1 QEAINE
7 HMKKAPISIDMQNIT
22 TMINN
27 LINKDQNQLRLELER
42 RKTMLRLDAEEHRPV
57 ENIAAG
63 EDKVRFYNKV
73 AKKEK
78 QKLITITDKLKKNNT
93 NSDMFKQLMEA
104 IEAREKHMIERAD
117 YITQQK
123 LNWRRSKS
131 KLTIQNQTTMF
142 LSLYFVNTIIP
153 LSTKQLFIINK
164 GLKYIPPC
172 QSRFFDKK
180 HMKKIIDQEYKRLY
194 DETGKNLTKYAFPTD
209 DSRAT
214 EFFSELK
221 HLLEQL
227 YAKPLPKKLKANARY
242 IYKMIKSMQRKLR
255 KANITVGQ
263 IDKSKLFF
271 FIDTQEYEEKVKNYM
286 NKTNAYREITSG
298 ICPLANDLHL
308 VILLLDH
315 LHERKEITDE
325 QYKQMYPNLKTLE
338 LAHIYFNLK
347 VHKPEISVRPIVAS
361 INAPARLISSFL
373 DQLRTPIYNYVTK
386 DITFINS
393 IDLIRKL
400 NEYQQKG
407 YLTSTTLFVIF
418 DVTDLYTMIPRDG
431 AIAALRQF
439 CQKYSVNGKIGNLK
453 VETIIKLASIVLD
466 TISFAYKNKYY
477 RQIKGGAMGSPFTM
491 VLANIYMLEWEQ
503 KLIQHQNRHHEI
515 YGRYI
520 DVVFMTTNLSKEDIL
535 KLLDETVRTDPNIKI
550 TITINQ
556 ALKYLDAIV
565 ENNNGQL
572 RTTIYHKSAWEPHI
586 LPYKSD
592 HPRHIHANI
601 IYTMLVRAARL
612 CSTVEDFDMER
623 LSTEMILLVNGYPP
637 KFIQQ
642 HIKNFFIQHDAMK
655 VWTELNT
662 EAYEQLYN
670 TLLYKPTR
678 KENQI
683 YVHYTFENGPL
694 LNFKKEYRQIWE
706 KFYVYPGSRLKNTRL
721 ILGTILN
728 GTLQSLLIH
737 KKPKRD
743 MLTIMQPSTETARRT
758 INEKHLHE

>member
-1 QEAINE
+1 
-7 HMKKAPISIDMQNIT
+7 MKK
-22 TMINN
+22 
-27 LINKDQNQLRLELER
+27 K
-42 RKTMLRLDAEEHRPV
+42 
-57 ENIAAG
+57 
-63 EDKVRFYNKV
+63 
-73 AKKEK
+73 
-78 QKLITITDKLKKNNT
+78 
-93 NSDMFKQLMEA
+93 
-104 IEAREKHMIERAD
+104 
-117 YITQQK
+117 
-123 LNWRRSKS
+123 
-131 KLTIQNQTTMF
+131 
-142 LSLYFVNTIIP
+142 
-153 LSTKQLFIINK
+153 
-164 GLKYIPPC
+164 
-172 QSRFFDKK
+172 
-180 HMKKIIDQEYKRLY
+180 IDQEYKRLY

-221 HLLEQL
+221 HLRAQL

-286 NKTNAYREITSG
+286 NKTNAYRGITSG

-338 LAHIYFNLK
+338 LAHIYFDLK

-439 CQKYSVNGKIGNLK
+439 CQKYSVNGKIRNLK

-503 KLIQHQNRHHEI
+503 KLMQHQNRHDEI

-520 DVVFMTTNLSKEDIL
+520 GVVFITTNLSKEDIL
-535 KLLDETVRTDPNIKI
+535 KLLDETVRTDPNIKM

-556 ALKYLDAIV
+556 ALEYLDAIV

-737 KKPKRD
+737 KTPKRD
-743 MLTIMQPSTETARRT
+743 MLTIMQPSTETPRRT
-758 INEKHLHE
+758 INEKHPHE

>member
-1 QEAINE
+1 
-7 HMKKAPISIDMQNIT
+7 MKK
-22 TMINN
+22 
-27 LINKDQNQLRLELER
+27 K
-42 RKTMLRLDAEEHRPV
+42 
-57 ENIAAG
+57 
-63 EDKVRFYNKV
+63 
-73 AKKEK
+73 
-78 QKLITITDKLKKNNT
+78 
-93 NSDMFKQLMEA
+93 
-104 IEAREKHMIERAD
+104 
-117 YITQQK
+117 
-123 LNWRRSKS
+123 
-131 KLTIQNQTTMF
+131 
-142 LSLYFVNTIIP
+142 
-153 LSTKQLFIINK
+153 
-164 GLKYIPPC
+164 
-172 QSRFFDKK
+172 
-180 HMKKIIDQEYKRLY
+180 IDQEYKRLY

-221 HLLEQL
+221 HLRAQL

-338 LAHIYFNLK
+338 LAHIYFDLK

-400 NEYQQKG
+400 NKYQQKG

-418 DVTDLYTMIPRDG
+418 DVTDLYTMIPCDG

-439 CQKYSVNGKIGNLK
+439 CQKYSTNRKIGNLK

-520 DVVFMTTNLSKEDIL
+520 DDVFMTTNLSKEDIL

-550 TITINQ
+550 TFTINQ
-556 ALKYLDAIV
+556 ALEYLDAIV

-737 KKPKRD
+737 KTPKRD
-743 MLTIMQPSTETARRT
+743 MLTIMQPSTETPRRT
-758 INEKHLHE
+758 INEKHPHE

>member
-1 QEAINE
+1 
-7 HMKKAPISIDMQNIT
+7 
-22 TMINN
+22 
-27 LINKDQNQLRLELER
+27 
-42 RKTMLRLDAEEHRPV
+42 
-57 ENIAAG
+57 
-63 EDKVRFYNKV
+63 
-73 AKKEK
+73 
-78 QKLITITDKLKKNNT
+78 
-93 NSDMFKQLMEA
+93 
-104 IEAREKHMIERAD
+104 
-117 YITQQK
+117 
-123 LNWRRSKS
+123 
-131 KLTIQNQTTMF
+131 
-142 LSLYFVNTIIP
+142 
-153 LSTKQLFIINK
+153 
-164 GLKYIPPC
+164 
-172 QSRFFDKK
+172 
-180 HMKKIIDQEYKRLY
+180 
-194 DETGKNLTKYAFPTD
+194 
-209 DSRAT
+209 
-214 EFFSELK
+214 
-221 HLLEQL
+221 
-227 YAKPLPKKLKANARY
+227 
-242 IYKMIKSMQRKLR
+242 
-255 KANITVGQ
+255 
-263 IDKSKLFF
+263 
-271 FIDTQEYEEKVKNYM
+271 M
-286 NKTNAYREITSG
+286 NKTNAYQEITSG

-308 VILLLDH
+308 VTLLLDH
-315 LHERKEITDE
+315 LHQRNEIIYE
-325 QYKQMYPNLKTLE
+325 QYKQMYPNLETLE

-373 DQLRTPIYNYVTK
+373 DQLLTPIYNYVTKDITFINSIDLIRQLKKYQEKGYLTSTTLFVTFDVTDLYTMIPHDGAIAALRRFCQKYSINGKIGNLKIDTIIKLASVVLDTNTFAYKNKYYRQIKGGAMGSPFTMVLANIYIYETSRTDPNIKITITIKPALEYLNATIENNHGQLKTTIYHKTAWEPHILPYESDHPRHIHANIIYTMLVRATRICSTIEDFDIERLSAEMILLVNDYPPKFIQHHMKNFFVEQDGMKVWTELNSEAYQQLHNTLLYKPTRRETKKDEVSVFFLDQLRTPIYNYVTK

-393 IDLIRKL
+393 IGLIRKL

-439 CQKYSVNGKIGNLK
+439 CQKYSVNGKIKNLK

-491 VLANIYMLEWEQ
+491 VLANIHMLEWEQ
-503 KLIQHQNRHHEI
+503 KLMQHQNRHHEI

-520 DVVFMTTNLSKEDIL
+520 DVVFITTNLSKEDIL
-535 KLLDETVRTDPNIKI
+535 KLLDETVRTDPNIKM

-556 ALKYLDAIV
+556 ALEYLDAIV

-592 HPRHIHANI
+592 HPRHINANI

-737 KKPKRD
+737 KTPKRD
-743 MLTIMQPSTETARRT
+743 MLTIMQPSTETPRRT
-758 INEKHLHE
+758 INEKHPHE

>member
-1 QEAINE
+1 
-7 HMKKAPISIDMQNIT
+7 
-22 TMINN
+22 
-27 LINKDQNQLRLELER
+27 
-42 RKTMLRLDAEEHRPV
+42 MLDFS
-57 ENIAAG
+57 IAAG

-153 LSTKQLFIINK
+153 LSTKQLLIINN
-164 GLKYIPPC
+164 
-172 QSRFFDKK
+172 
-180 HMKKIIDQEYKRLY
+180 EYKRLY

-286 NKTNAYREITSG
+286 NKTNAYRGITSG

-361 INAPARLISSFL
+361 INALARLISSFL

-393 IDLIRKL
+393 IGLIRKL

-453 VETIIKLASIVLD
+453 VETIIKLASIVLY

-535 KLLDETVRTDPNIKI
+535 KLLDGTVRTDPNIKI
-550 TITINQ
+550 TFTINQ
-556 ALKYLDAIV
+556 ALEYLDTIV

-586 LPYKSD
+586 LPYESD

-737 KKPKRD
+737 KTPKRD
-743 MLTIMQPSTETARRT
+743 MLTIMQPSTETPRRT
-758 INEKHLHE
+758 INEKHPHE